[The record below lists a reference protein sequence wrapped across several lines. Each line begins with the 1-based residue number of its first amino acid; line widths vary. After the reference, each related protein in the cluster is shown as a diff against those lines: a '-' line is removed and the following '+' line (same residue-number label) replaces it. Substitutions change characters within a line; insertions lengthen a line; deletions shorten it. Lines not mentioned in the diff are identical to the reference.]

1 MKKSIRNI
9 LTGTVCVAAAAAI
22 IGGGAVIG
30 SARNAEKKS
39 IGSEAAVSAA
49 LKDAGLKKEDVIRT
63 ESDFDRENGKY
74 VFDVEFDANGK
85 EYNYVIDAKSGSVI
99 ESRTEKDNDANKPEK
114 TTAAEIRS
122 KTEVKS
128 EKASQPAK
136 SEKIDIDAAKEK
148 AVSDAG
154 VDRNSVKFIKAKL
167 DNDDGVA
174 VYEIE
179 FTSDGKEFEYGIN
192 AETGAIIDK
201 DIETIKKA
209 PAVSETTKK
218 VNTETTTKAAEK
230 QNIDVEKAKQIA
242 LADAGV
248 SAADAKF
255 IKAKADYDDGV
266 KVFDIEF
273 ISGSKEYEYEINAA
287 SGKITDKDV
296 ESVKTR
302 PQAVKE
308 STTSAT
314 AEQKGDFIGVDSAKQ
329 KALSHAGLNSADVR
343 FTKVKL
349 DKDDGISVYEIE
361 FISGRYEYEYEIN
374 AETGKI
380 LDWDKEID

>member
-9 LTGTVCVAAAAAI
+9 LTGTVCVAAAAAV

-30 SARNAEKKS
+30 SARKAEKNS
-39 IGSEAAVSAA
+39 IGSEAAISAA
-49 LKDAGLKKEDVIRT
+49 FQDAGLKKENVLRT
-63 ESDFDRENGKY
+63 ESNFERENGKY
-74 VFDVEFDANGK
+74 VFEVEFDADGK
-85 EYNYVIDAKSGSVI
+85 EYDYVIDAKNGSVI
-99 ESRTEKDNDANKPEK
+99 ERKVENDNDAVKPEK
-114 TTAAEIRS
+114 TTAAEI
-122 KTEVKS
+122 KTEA
-128 EKASQPAK
+128 EKTTQSAK
-136 SEKIDIDAAKEK
+136 QGSISLDAAKEK
-148 AVSDAG
+148 AISDAG
-154 VDRNSVKFIKAKL
+154 VDRNSVKFTKAKL

-179 FTSDGKEFEYGIN
+179 FTADGKEYEYDIN

-201 DIETIKKA
+201 DVETLKKVPTA
-209 PAVSETTKK
+209 SETTKK
-218 VNTETTTKAAEK
+218 VNAETTTQAAEK

-242 LADAGV
+242 LSDAGV
-248 SAADAKF
+248 NAADAKF
-255 IKAKADYDDGV
+255 IKAKADSDDGV

-273 ISGSKEYEYEINAA
+273 ISGTKEYEYEINAA

-296 ESVKTR
+296 ETVKTR
-302 PQAVKE
+302 PQVVKE
-308 STTSAT
+308 STT
-314 AEQKGDFIGVDSAKQ
+314 AEQKSDFIGVDSAKQ

-380 LDWDKEID
+380 VDWDKEID

>member
-9 LTGTVCVAAAAAI
+9 LTGTVCVIAAAAV

-30 SARNAEKKS
+30 SARKAEKNS
-39 IGSEAAVSAA
+39 IGAEAAISAA
-49 LKDAGLKKEDVIRT
+49 LQDAGLKKEDILRT
-63 ESDFDRENGKY
+63 KSDFERENGKY
-74 VFDVEFDANGK
+74 VFEVEFDADGK
-85 EYNYVIDAKSGSVI
+85 EFDYVIDAKNGSVI
-99 ESRTEKDNDANKPEK
+99 ERKVENDSDAVKPEK
-114 TTAAEIRS
+114 TTAAEI
-122 KTEVKS
+122 KTEA
-128 EKASQPAK
+128 EKTAQSAEQV
-136 SEKIDIDAAKEK
+136 SISLDEAKEK

-167 DNDDGVA
+167 DKDDGKA

-179 FTSDGKEFEYGIN
+179 FTADGKEYEYDIN

-201 DIETIKKA
+201 DVENLKKA
-209 PAVSETTKK
+209 PTTAKAVKEETTKASA
-218 VNTETTTKAAEK
+218 NQSAD
-230 QNIDVEKAKQIA
+230 IEKAKQIA

-302 PQAVKE
+302 PQTVKE
-308 STTSAT
+308 STTSAA

-343 FTKVKL
+343 FTKVKF

-380 LDWDKEID
+380 IDWDKEID

>member
-9 LTGTVCVAAAAAI
+9 LTGTVCVAAAAAV

-49 LKDAGLKKEDVIRT
+49 LKDAGLKKEDVLRT

-85 EYNYVIDAKSGSVI
+85 EYNYVIDAKSGAVI
-99 ESRTEKDNDANKPEK
+99 ESRTEKDNDAKKPEK
-114 TTAAEIRS
+114 TTAAEIKS
-122 KTEVKS
+122 KTETKT
-128 EKASQPAK
+128 EKTSQTEK

-154 VDRNSVKFIKAKL
+154 VDKNSVKFIKAKL
-167 DNDDGVA
+167 DRDDGKA

-179 FTSDGKEFEYGIN
+179 FTANGKEYEYDIN

-201 DIETIKKA
+201 DVETLKKNSTTA
-209 PAVSETTKK
+209 KAVKE
-218 VNTETTTKAAEK
+218 ETTKAAAN
-230 QNIDVEKAKQIA
+230 QSADIEKAKQIA

-255 IKAKADYDDGV
+255 IKAKPDIDDGR

-273 ISGSKEYEYEINAA
+273 IAGSKEYEYEINAS
-287 SGKITDKDV
+287 SGKIIEKDV
-296 ESVKTR
+296 EAVKTK
-302 PQAVKE
+302 PQAAKKT
-308 STTSAT
+308 TTSAA

-380 LDWDKEID
+380 IDWDKEID

>member
-9 LTGTVCVAAAAAI
+9 LTGTVCVAAAAAV

-49 LKDAGLKKEDVIRT
+49 LKDAGLKKEDILRT
-63 ESDFDRENGKY
+63 ESDFDRENGRY

-85 EYNYVIDAKSGSVI
+85 EYNYVIDAKSGAVI
-99 ESRTEKDNDANKPEK
+99 ESRTEKDNDAKKPEK
-114 TTAAEIRS
+114 TTAAEIES
-122 KTEVKS
+122 KTETKT
-128 EKASQPAK
+128 EKASQTAK

-148 AVSDAG
+148 AVRDAG

-167 DNDDGVA
+167 DKDDGKA

-179 FTSDGKEFEYGIN
+179 FTANGKEYEYDIN

-201 DIETIKKA
+201 DVETLKKNSTTA
-209 PAVSETTKK
+209 KAVKEETTKASA
-218 VNTETTTKAAEK
+218 NQSAD
-230 QNIDVEKAKQIA
+230 IEKAKQIA

-248 SAADAKF
+248 NAADAKF
-255 IKAKADYDDGV
+255 IKAKSDIDDGR

-273 ISGSKEYEYEINAA
+273 IAGSKEYEYEINAS
-287 SGKITDKDV
+287 SGKIIEKDV
-296 ESVKTR
+296 EAVKTK
-302 PQAVKE
+302 PQASKKT
-308 STTSAT
+308 TTSAA
-314 AEQKGDFIGVDSAKQ
+314 AEQKGEFIGVDSAKQ

-380 LDWDKEID
+380 IDWDKEID

>member
-9 LTGTVCVAAAAAI
+9 LTGTVCVATAAAV

-30 SARNAEKKS
+30 SARKAEKNS
-39 IGSEAAVSAA
+39 IGAEAAISAA
-49 LKDAGLKKEDVIRT
+49 LQDAGLKKEDILRT
-63 ESDFDRENGKY
+63 KSDFERENGKY
-74 VFDVEFDANGK
+74 VFEVEFDADGK
-85 EYNYVIDAKSGSVI
+85 EFDYVIDAKNGSVI
-99 ESRTEKDNDANKPEK
+99 ERKVENDSDAVKPEK
-114 TTAAEIRS
+114 TTAAEI
-122 KTEVKS
+122 KTEA
-128 EKASQPAK
+128 EKTAQSAEQV
-136 SEKIDIDAAKEK
+136 SISLDEAKEK

-167 DNDDGVA
+167 DKDDGKA

-179 FTSDGKEFEYGIN
+179 FTADGKEYEYDIN

-201 DIETIKKA
+201 DVENLKKA
-209 PAVSETTKK
+209 PTTAKAVKEETTK
-218 VNTETTTKAAEK
+218 VSANQSAD
-230 QNIDVEKAKQIA
+230 IEKAKQIA

-287 SGKITDKDV
+287 SGKITDRDV

-302 PQAVKE
+302 PQTVKE
-308 STTSAT
+308 STTSAA

>member
-114 TTAAEIRS
+114 TTAAEIKS
-122 KTEVKS
+122 KAETTT

-148 AVSDAG
+148 AVKDAG
-154 VDRNSVKFIKAKL
+154 VDKNSVKFIKAKL
-167 DNDDGVA
+167 DRDDGRA

-179 FTSDGKEFEYGIN
+179 FTAGGKEYEYDIN

-201 DIETIKKA
+201 DVETLKKNSTTA
-209 PAVSETTKK
+209 KAVKE
-218 VNTETTTKAAEK
+218 ETTKAAAN
-230 QNIDVEKAKQIA
+230 QSANIEKAKQIA

-248 SAADAKF
+248 KAADAKF
-255 IKAKADYDDGV
+255 IKAKADYDDGR

-273 ISGSKEYEYEINAA
+273 IAGSKEYEYEINAS
-287 SGKITDKDV
+287 SGKIIEKDV
-296 ESVKTR
+296 EAVKTK
-302 PQAVKE
+302 PQAAKKT
-308 STTSAT
+308 TTSAA
-314 AEQKGDFIGVDSAKQ
+314 AEQKNDFIGVDSAKQ

-349 DKDDGISVYEIE
+349 DRDDGISVYEIE
-361 FISGRYEYEYEIN
+361 FISGNYEYEYEIN
-374 AETGKI
+374 ASTGKI
-380 LDWDKEID
+380 VDWDKEIN

>member
-9 LTGTVCVAAAAAI
+9 LTGTVCVATAAAV

-30 SARNAEKKS
+30 SARKAEKNS
-39 IGSEAAVSAA
+39 IGAEAAISAA
-49 LKDAGLKKEDVIRT
+49 LQDAGLKKEDILRT
-63 ESDFDRENGKY
+63 KSDFERENGKY
-74 VFDVEFDANGK
+74 VFEVEFDADGK
-85 EYNYVIDAKSGSVI
+85 EFDYVIDAKNGSVI
-99 ESRTEKDNDANKPEK
+99 ESKVENDSDAVKPEK
-114 TTAAEIRS
+114 TTAAEI
-122 KTEVKS
+122 KTEA
-128 EKASQPAK
+128 EKTAQSAEQV
-136 SEKIDIDAAKEK
+136 SISLDEAKEK

-167 DNDDGVA
+167 DKDDGKA

-179 FTSDGKEFEYGIN
+179 FTADGKEYEYDIN

-201 DIETIKKA
+201 DVENLKKA
-209 PAVSETTKK
+209 PTTAKAVKEETTKASA
-218 VNTETTTKAAEK
+218 NQSTD
-230 QNIDVEKAKQIA
+230 IEKAKQIA

-273 ISGSKEYEYEINAA
+273 ISGSREYEYEINAA

-302 PQAVKE
+302 PQTVKE
-308 STTSAT
+308 STTSAA

-343 FTKVKL
+343 FTKVKF

-380 LDWDKEID
+380 IDWDKEID

>member
-114 TTAAEIRS
+114 TTAAEIKS
-122 KTEVKS
+122 KAETTT

-136 SEKIDIDAAKEK
+136 SEKIDLDAAKEK
-148 AVSDAG
+148 AVKDAG
-154 VDRNSVKFIKAKL
+154 VDKNSVKFIKAKL
-167 DNDDGVA
+167 DRDDGRA

-179 FTSDGKEFEYGIN
+179 FTAGGKEYEYDIN

-201 DIETIKKA
+201 DVEALKKNSTTA
-209 PAVSETTKK
+209 KAVKEETTKA
-218 VNTETTTKAAEK
+218 VANQSAD
-230 QNIDVEKAKQIA
+230 IEKAKQIA

-248 SAADAKF
+248 KAADAKF
-255 IKAKADYDDGV
+255 IKAKADYDDGR

-273 ISGSKEYEYEINAA
+273 IAGSKEYEYEINAS
-287 SGKITDKDV
+287 SGKIIEKDV
-296 ESVKTR
+296 EAVKTK
-302 PQAVKE
+302 PQAAKKT
-308 STTSAT
+308 TTSAA
-314 AEQKGDFIGVDSAKQ
+314 AEQKNDFIGVDSAKQ

-349 DKDDGISVYEIE
+349 DRDDGISVYEIE
-361 FISGRYEYEYEIN
+361 FISGNYEYEYEIN
-374 AETGKI
+374 ASTGKVV
-380 LDWDKEID
+380 DWDKEIN